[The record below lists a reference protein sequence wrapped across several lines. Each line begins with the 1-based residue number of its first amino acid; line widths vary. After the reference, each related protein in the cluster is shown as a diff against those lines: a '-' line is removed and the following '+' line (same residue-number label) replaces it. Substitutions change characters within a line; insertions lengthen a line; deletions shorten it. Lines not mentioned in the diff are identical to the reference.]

1 MSSGELPK
9 ALSGGERHEEAELD
23 LPAHTKKDL
32 AAVDSALST
41 SIHLWLRRRRKN
53 VVGILCAV
61 VHRKRGEKRK
71 GKWLHC
77 CTCLQGSEEADE
89 QPLSVELTHCNGSFF
104 FCPCAKCMNV
114 RPKLSADQQH
124 QLKECFELMQDCQL
138 PANGIN
144 NADSTKAQHQNT
156 CLLQTRFA
164 AFSCDVQDQD
174 GSGAIDADELGAAFK
189 LLGKEHHSFLL
200 PV

>member
-89 QPLSVELTHCNGSFF
+89 QPLSVELTHCNGTG
-104 FCPCAKCMNV
+104 
-114 RPKLSADQQH
+114 LSAARQRHQQCGQH
-124 QLKECFELMQDCQL
+124 Q
-138 PANGIN
+138 
-144 NADSTKAQHQNT
+144 STAPKH
-156 CLLQTRFA
+156 
-164 AFSCDVQDQD
+164 DQD

-189 LLGKEHHSFLL
+189 LL
-200 PV
+200 